1 MNKRL
6 YKKKKVFEMY
16 YYYYILTSNSTY
28 KVIKKTIK
36 ENPQD
41 IDIRNLTTK
50 NYFLTK
56 AAAELEADKFMAT
69 LQKCF
74 KRGKK

>member
-6 YKKKKVFEMY
+6 YKKKVFGMY
-16 YYYYILTSNSTY
+16 YYYYTLTSNSTY

-56 AAAELEADKFMAT
+56 LAAITAADKFMAT
-69 LQKCF
+69 LQNCF
-74 KRGKK
+74 KRGKNK